1 MISLR
6 IHQETNHSGKHL
18 VEKIT
23 KQKGHTFINHYHLS
37 ESEVSELVSKFENK
51 NNIEFVKNSGSANI
65 QKDGPWAS
73 VQTSSQNKTI
83 NHPEYNRSG
92 ELLNTGLDSYRNT
105 MVQKTP
111 MSNSNNNSIPM
122 ESSNSFS
129 GYDQYD
135 SLYSSYS
142 AESNRV
148 AKDRNGNS
156 IQQQQQQQQQQIQ
169 HPDLSNC

>member
-37 ESEVSELVSKFENK
+37 ESEVSELVSKFKNK

-83 NHPEYNRSG
+83 NHP
-92 ELLNTGLDSYRNT
+92 
-105 MVQKTP
+105 
-111 MSNSNNNSIPM
+111 
-122 ESSNSFS
+122 
-129 GYDQYD
+129 YDQYD